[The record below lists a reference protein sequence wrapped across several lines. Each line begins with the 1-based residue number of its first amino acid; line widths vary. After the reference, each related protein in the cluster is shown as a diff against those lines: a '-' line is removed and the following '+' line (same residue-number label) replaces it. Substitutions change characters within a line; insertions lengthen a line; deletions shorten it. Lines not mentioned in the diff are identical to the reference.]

1 MEDWKSRYE
10 ELNRELDELTEE
22 ADADV
27 NHSAYS
33 DPNPKRVESAAYKA
47 GLPEPITLADVWEHL
62 PEVAPVLI
70 EGVLRQGHKMIISAP
85 SKAGKSFALMELA
98 IAIAEGYNWL
108 GSRCAQGRV
117 LYINMEI
124 DDASCYQRF
133 DTIYR
138 KGLKMDVGNHPDNIT
153 IWGLRGYSMPL
164 SRLAPIII
172 GQAQHNY
179 KAIIIDPLYKVMDGD
194 ENSNS
199 DVGFMVSQF
208 DKIARETGS
217 SVIYAHHFAKG
228 TGGDRAAIDRGAGA
242 GTFARDPDA
251 ILTMTQL
258 DITDPAEPSNTAW
271 RMEYVLREF
280 PNKEPVSFWWKYP
293 MHVIEEA
300 LDDAQLETSSTRA
313 EKVRNKAQAE
323 KRKQQVKDTIE
334 TVKLIQN
341 ERGEFLISDF
351 MREYSQFEDITRM
364 TAVKRLEQAGYVDRK
379 PDKKG
384 FPAYWYRPA
393 NTKISN

>member
-1 MEDWKSRYE
+1 MEDRKSRE
-10 ELNRELDELTEE
+10 ERLAELDKLFGDILEE
-22 ADADV
+22 TGQSPQPATT
-27 NHSAYS
+27 YS
-33 DPNPKRVESAAYKA
+33 DPNPERAKSAAQKA
-47 GLPEPITLADVWEHL
+47 GLPEPLTLADVWGDKM
-62 PEVAPVLI
+62 PEVAPELI

-98 IAIAEGYNWL
+98 IAIAEGYKWL
-108 GSRCAQGRV
+108 GSKCAQGRV

-138 KGLKMDVGNHPDNIT
+138 KGLKKDVGNHPDNIT
-153 IWGLRGYSMPL
+153 IWGLRGYSMPI
-164 SRLAPIII
+164 SKLAPIII
-172 GQAQHNY
+172 EQAGRNY

-258 DITDPAEPSNTAW
+258 DITDPTDASRTAW

-280 PNKEPVSFWWKYP
+280 PNKDPVSFWWDYP

-300 LDDAQLETSSTRA
+300 LDDVQVETTVTKMMKAREKMSSSKIAEQKKKTREIADQIADEDGLFTLSQFIDEYSKIEEVPRTTARRRLENAGYFIA
-313 EKVRNKAQAE
+313 EKGVKGSPA
-323 KRKQQVKDTIE
+323 KWRKE
-334 TVKLIQN
+334 
-341 ERGEFLISDF
+341 
-351 MREYSQFEDITRM
+351 
-364 TAVKRLEQAGYVDRK
+364 
-379 PDKKG
+379 
-384 FPAYWYRPA
+384 
-393 NTKISN
+393 

>member
-10 ELNRELDELTEE
+10 ELNNELEELTSKGEE
-22 ADADV
+22 IIQAPIIPPE
-27 NHSAYS
+27 
-33 DPNPKRVESAAYKA
+33 DPSRVESAAYKA
-47 GLPEPITLADVWEHL
+47 GLPEPIALADVWGDKM
-62 PEVAPVLI
+62 PEVAPELI

-98 IAIAEGYNWL
+98 IAIAEGYKWL

-138 KGLKMDVGNHPDNIT
+138 KGLKLDVGNHPDNIT

-164 SRLAPIII
+164 SRLAPVIIE
-172 GQAQHNY
+172 QAHHNF

-293 MHVIEEA
+293 MHEISPDLNDV
-300 LDDAQLETSSTRA
+300 QVETSVTKMVKEREKISSAKIAEQKRKTREIADQIADENGLFTLSQFIDEYSKTEEVARTTARRRLENAGYFIA
-313 EKVRNKAQAE
+313 EKGVKGSPA
-323 KRKQQVKDTIE
+323 KWRKE
-334 TVKLIQN
+334 
-341 ERGEFLISDF
+341 
-351 MREYSQFEDITRM
+351 
-364 TAVKRLEQAGYVDRK
+364 
-379 PDKKG
+379 
-384 FPAYWYRPA
+384 
-393 NTKISN
+393 

>member
-293 MHVIEEA
+293 MHQIEPD
-300 LDDAQLETSSTRA
+300 LKDVQVETSATRA
-313 EKVRNKAQAE
+313 EKVRQQIRKKELKEQNDRVTQIAKQIEKDDGTFTLAEFIKAYMPYGDLKRSTAQRWLQNIGYDSIGAE
-323 KRKQQVKDTIE
+323 QKGKAARW
-334 TVKLIQN
+334 
-341 ERGEFLISDF
+341 
-351 MREYSQFEDITRM
+351 
-364 TAVKRLEQAGYVDRK
+364 
-379 PDKKG
+379 KKVE
-384 FPAYWYRPA
+384 
-393 NTKISN
+393 